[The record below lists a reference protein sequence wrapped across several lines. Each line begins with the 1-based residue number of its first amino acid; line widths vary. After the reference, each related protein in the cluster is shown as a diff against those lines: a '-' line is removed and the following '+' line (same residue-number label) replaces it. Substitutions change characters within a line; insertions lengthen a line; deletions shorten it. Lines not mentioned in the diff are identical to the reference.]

1 MGQKFTNAEEYS
13 TKIITSSENH
23 LSCCHENNAW
33 GNHIDNDC
41 YHGKLLVPKL
51 QQIAKRV
58 IRKCFEC
65 QWFHPK
71 PFTRQQKSILPSD
84 RATVIR
90 PFQLIDTHFAGL
102 IMYYNKKRGEKKTH
116 ILLSTCSLIRTVH
129 VELLPDQTTDEFITA
144 LKRWTSRRGFSETLY
159 SDNAN
164 IYVAV
169 SKLINKSEI
178 LYHLLTTRYMK

>member
-1 MGQKFTNAEEYS
+1 MHGGVILTM
-13 TKIITSSENH
+13 TVIMENY
-23 LSCCHENNAW
+23 W
-33 GNHIDNDC
+33 I
-41 YHGKLLVPKL
+41 PKL

-58 IRKCFEC
+58 IRKCFGC

-71 PFTRQQKSILPSD
+71 PFTSRQKSIFPSD
-84 RATVIR
+84 RATGIR
-90 PFQLIDTHFAGL
+90 PFQLIGTHFAGL
-102 IMYYNKKRGEKKTH
+102 IMYCNKNKGEKKTY
-116 ILLSTCSLIRTVH
+116 ILLLTCSLIRTVH

-144 LKRWTSRRGFSETLY
+144 LKRLTSRRGLSETLY

-178 LYHLLTTRYMK
+178 LHHLLTTRCMK